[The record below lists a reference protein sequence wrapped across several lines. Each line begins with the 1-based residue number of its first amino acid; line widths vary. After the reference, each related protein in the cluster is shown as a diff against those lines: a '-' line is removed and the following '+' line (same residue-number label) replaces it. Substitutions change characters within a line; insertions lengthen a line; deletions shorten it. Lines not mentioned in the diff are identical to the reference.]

1 MMKQTVVYPQTNR
14 VANLM
19 AKTRLSFAFR
29 LAALNAM
36 GGENAFYPYG
46 ESKCAK

>member
-1 MMKQTVVYPQTNR
+1 MKQATVYPQTNR
-14 VANLM
+14 VASLM
-19 AKTRLSFAFR
+19 VKTHLSFAFR

-36 GGENAFYPYG
+36 GGENASYPYG